1 MFKSCSDPQL
11 NVRRGLEGGNS
22 LRARLMAFGR
32 SNGDVTGVA
41 ATLASTRVRQLTGP
55 IWSGGD
61 GPSIPRREPTVGEW
75 KIIVVGVDGSPG
87 SRKALT
93 WAAAEAADHQADL
106 VVLNVW
112 EHTLLP
118 PAGSVSVSERYV
130 PDPSQ
135 RTAEDLL
142 EVIKEELGEDPP
154 VTVQPRIKQGN
165 PAQVLIEHSAEA
177 DLLVVG
183 TRGHG
188 GFRGLVLGSVSQ
200 HVAAYATCP
209 VTVVR

>member
-1 MFKSCSDPQL
+1 M
-11 NVRRGLEGGNS
+11 
-22 LRARLMAFGR
+22 
-32 SNGDVTGVA
+32 
-41 ATLASTRVRQLTGP
+41 ST
-55 IWSGGD
+55 
-61 GPSIPRREPTVGEW
+61 W
-75 KIIVVGVDGSPG
+75 KTIVVGVDGSPS
-87 SRKALT
+87 SRNALT
-93 WAAAEAADHQADL
+93 WAAAEAADHRADL

-135 RTAEDLL
+135 RTAEDLVK
-142 EVIKEELGEDPP
+142 VIKEELGEDPP
-154 VTVQPRIKQGN
+154 VLVQPRVKQGN
-165 PAQVLIEHSAEA
+165 PAKVLIEESGDA

-188 GFRGLVLGSVSQ
+188 GFAGLVLGSVSQ
-200 HVAAYATCP
+200 HVAAYAKCP

>member
-1 MFKSCSDPQL
+1 M
-11 NVRRGLEGGNS
+11 
-22 LRARLMAFGR
+22 
-32 SNGDVTGVA
+32 TG
-41 ATLASTRVRQLTGP
+41 
-55 IWSGGD
+55 
-61 GPSIPRREPTVGEW
+61 W
-75 KIIVVGVDGSPG
+75 KTIVVGVDGSPH
-87 SRKALT
+87 SRTALR
-93 WAAAEAADHQADL
+93 WAAAEALDHGAGL

-118 PAGSVSVSERYV
+118 PSGSVSVSERYV

-135 RTAEDLL
+135 RTGDDLVQ
-142 EVIKEELGEDPP
+142 VIKEELGEDPP
-154 VTVQPRIKQGN
+154 VAVEPRIKQGN
-165 PAQVLIEHSAEA
+165 PAKVLIDQSADA

-200 HVAAYATCP
+200 HVAGYATCP